1 MLPYFGG
8 RFTIISRMKPFLPV
22 DEQVQKLQVNGLSL
36 GREDLGPARQLLLD
50 HNYYRLSGYF
60 RYFQVDP
67 RSGKNRFTSQ
77 STFEQIR
84 TAYELDLK
92 LAEHLRRGL
101 AEFEVVFRSQLAY
114 YMAKSSGPDSYL
126 EERIYAD
133 QNGARSRLL
142 ADIARDLKQSEE
154 RFVRHHDRRGET
166 LPVWA
171 AVEVMS
177 LGTTS
182 KMYGLVRDSEGVFR
196 PVAARFG
203 ISHRASRP
211 IFRSMTVLR
220 NVCAHHS
227 RIWNRDDIKVE
238 APRETQTGKD
248 RTIYKDTP
256 WAWIWTLGYIVDKV
270 RNDESYSDSLWDFID
285 GTPDWFVEGL
295 THPSDK

>member
-22 DEQVQKLQVNGLSL
+22 EQQVEKLQANGLTV
-36 GREDLGPARQLLLD
+36 GGDDRAPAQQLLLD

-67 RSGKNRFTSQ
+67 RSGKNRFTTEA
-77 STFEQIR
+77 TFDRIR
-84 TAYELDLK
+84 TAYELDLQ
-92 LAEHLRRGL
+92 LVEHLRRGL
-101 AEFEVVFRSQLAY
+101 AEFEVVFRSRLAY
-114 YMAKSSGPDSYL
+114 YIAKSSGPDSYL
-126 EERIYAD
+126 AERIYAD

-142 ADIARDLKQSEE
+142 NDISRDLKQSEE
-154 RFVRHHDRRGET
+154 RFVRHHDQLGET

-182 KMYGLVRDSEGVFR
+182 KMYGLVLDSEGVFK

-227 RIWNRDDIKVE
+227 RIWNRNDIKVE
-238 APRETQTGKD
+238 APRVAWTDSD
-248 RTIYKDTP
+248 RNIHKNTP
-256 WAWIWTLGYIVDKV
+256 WAWIWTLGYIVDQV
-270 RNDESYSDSLWDFID
+270 RNDHSYSESLWDFID
-285 GTPDWFVEGL
+285 STPDWFVDGL
-295 THPSDK
+295 TDPSDK